1 MTKQKQKKV
10 NLLGA
15 LFDVG
20 KHVHDQYEK
29 RHHPNRRKRP
39 KPAGKSQFFSVK
51 RLANNNHSNSGNQM
65 K

>member
-1 MTKQKQKKV
+1 MTRKKKV

-20 KHVHDQYEK
+20 KHVHDGYQK

-39 KPAGKSQFFSVK
+39 EPARQRVPV
-51 RLANNNHSNSGNQM
+51 RRVPNNNQSNSGSQM

>member
-1 MTKQKQKKV
+1 MPATRKKKRV

-20 KHVHDQYEK
+20 KGVHDNYQK

-39 KPAGKSQFFSVK
+39 KANLK
-51 RLANNNHSNSGNQM
+51 RVAVRRVANNHESTRGAQLR
-65 K
+65 

>member
-1 MTKQKQKKV
+1 MPKHKKRKV

-15 LFDVG
+15 LFDAG
-20 KHVHDQYEK
+20 KHVHDQYNK

-39 KPAGKSQFFSVK
+39 EKKSQFFSVN